1 VPDVNMREEIVE
13 SPLTLRRK
21 IRAGRFTGLTTG
33 QAPGFV
39 QCNLAI
45 VPAADAADFVSFCRA
60 NAAACPV
67 LAVGAPGD
75 PRLPDLGLDLDVRT
89 DLPGYWVY
97 QSGRKDR
104 VSDIRPLWRPDHVAV
119 AIGCWFSMEDA
130 LLRAGVRLRH
140 LELGLQGP
148 LFRTARSTHAV
159 GRFGGPL
166 VVSMRP
172 FSAKDVA
179 TVKAVTARFPRVH
192 GAPLHE
198 GEPEALGISP
208 TAPPDFGEPLAVLP
222 GEVPLFWG
230 CGLTALAALERAQL
244 PLFMTHAPG
253 AMLVTDRRNS
263 ELEQA

>member
-1 VPDVNMREEIVE
+1 VVARIFQ
-13 SPLTLRRK
+13 SPAALRQEV
-21 IRAGRFTGLTTG
+21 RAGRFTGLTTG

-39 QCNLAI
+39 QCNLA
-45 VPAADAADFVSFCRA
+45 VLPAADARDFVAFCRA

-75 PRLPDLGLDLDVRT
+75 PRLPELGADLDVRT
-89 DLPGYWVY
+89 DLPGYWVHR
-97 QSGRKDR
+97 SGLKER
-104 VSDIRPLWRPDHVAV
+104 VPALGPLWQDDHVAV

-148 LFRTARSTHAV
+148 LFRTSRSTQAV

-172 FSAKDVA
+172 FAAKDVA

-192 GAPLHE
+192 GTPLHE
-198 GEPEALGISP
+198 GDPAVLGIGQ
-208 TAPPDFGEPLAVLP
+208 TAQPDFGEPLEILP

-230 CGLTALAALERAQL
+230 CGLTALAALEHAAL
-244 PLFMTHAPG
+244 PLFITHAPG

-263 ELEQA
+263 DFEERGAA